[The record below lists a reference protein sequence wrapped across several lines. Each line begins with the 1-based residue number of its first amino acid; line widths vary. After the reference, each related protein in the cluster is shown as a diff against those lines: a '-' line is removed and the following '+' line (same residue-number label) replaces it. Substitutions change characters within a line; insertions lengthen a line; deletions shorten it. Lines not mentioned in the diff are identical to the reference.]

1 MLSRSDMTDS
11 RFHLPMPR
19 SAAGLFIGVSAL
31 ALAGCA
37 AIGDSAVSQA
47 FVDPATYELYD
58 CKQLAAERTG
68 LAERLAKLERLMRK
82 ADTGVGG
89 PVVTEIAY
97 RNDYIAVKARA
108 RLADDTWRSH
118 RCVDEPVAA
127 NPLDKIAAP
136 APMQPLRSPRR

>member
-1 MLSRSDMTDS
+1 MFTP
-11 RFHLPMPR
+11 RF
-19 SAAGLFIGVSAL
+19 AAGFSIAGFAAL

-58 CKQLAAERTG
+58 CKQLATERAS
-68 LAERLAKLERLMRK
+68 LAERLGKLERLMRK
-82 ADTGVGG
+82 ADTGVAG

-108 RLADDTWRSH
+108 RLADETWRSH
-118 RCVDEPVAA
+118 RCVDQPSA
-127 NPLDKIAAP
+127 LDNVVVPPQRAP
-136 APMQPLRSPRR
+136 GR